1 VRSPAVRLFVYGTL
15 LDDKI
20 QRRVFGRNPMHE
32 AARLP
37 GWRVVPRAVRG
48 KYPGVMR
55 RGNSRLAG
63 ALLRIDRREL
73 LRADEYEDAPR
84 LYRRQRVM
92 ACCGARKTRCWI
104 YVPQKMSGKKTA
116 EM

>member
-1 VRSPAVRLFVYGTL
+1 VPNLAVRLFVYGTL

-20 QRRVFGRNPMHE
+20 QQRVFGRNPLQD

-48 KYPGVMR
+48 KYPGVVQQAAATV
-55 RGNSRLAG
+55 AG
-63 ALLRIDRREL
+63 ALLRIDRQEL

-84 LYRRQRVM
+84 LYRRQRVT
-92 ACCGARKTRCWI
+92 ARCGPRQTRCWI
-104 YVPQKMSGKKTA
+104 YVPQKMSRKIA
-116 EM
+116 ER